1 MRPVGLVLLALFVGG
16 ATAQAEAPPT
26 VKTFKDYRIEIDPVP
41 PPAANADSPRPHQEL
56 RILRDGTVLARVANE
71 RVDLYGGDL
80 TDLDRKDK
88 RNVVPVLGADVT
100 GTGMPVAVVETYDGG
115 AHCCTTLQL
124 FALGPDFRP
133 LGAIHGGN
141 YPVRFRRMKGTPGLV
156 AVIYDETFAYWMA
169 SFADSVAPEVL
180 LAYDPQADD
189 FRFNAALMRR
199 PPPSAK
205 ALKAEADRVR
215 RDPAWKRKGDDNVPP
230 ALWDRMLALIYS
242 GQAPLARDFLE
253 RAWAGKADDR
263 AGFWHDLVLCQLRRS
278 IYWPN
283 VAALNGWAPDKPAAD
298 CPTD

>member
-16 ATAQAEAPPT
+16 ATAQAAAPT
-26 VKTFKDYRIEIDPVP
+26 VRTFKDYRIEIDPVP
-41 PPAANADSPRPHQEL
+41 PPAANADSPRPHQEV
-56 RILRDGTVLARVANE
+56 RILRDGNVLARVANE

-80 TDLDRKDK
+80 TDLDRKDR

-180 LAYDPQADD
+180 LAYDPAADD

-205 ALKAEADRVR
+205 ALKAEADRIR
-215 RDPAWKRKGDDNVPP
+215 RDAAWKRKGEDNVPP

-242 GQAPLARDFLE
+242 GQAPLARDFLQ
-253 RAWAGKADDR
+253 RAWAGKPDDR
-263 AGFWHDLVLCQLRRS
+263 AGFWHDLVECQLRRS
-278 IYWPN
+278 IYWPDI
-283 VAALNGWAPDKPAAD
+283 APLNGWPAEKPATD
-298 CPTD
+298 CPKD